1 MIKHIVQKKEEN
13 KNIERILLANY
24 NIDKN
29 TLYKAFRKRDI
40 KINGK
45 RVSNNIVL
53 KEGDIVEAYVN
64 IKTTKVYDVVF
75 ENDYVLIINK
85 KQGISVFDN
94 AKKENSLIDIINSD
108 FNSNYELCH
117 RIDRNT
123 GGLII
128 ISKDINYTDLLK
140 NAINNRVFK
149 KIYKC
154 IVWGNAEK
162 LLGLHK
168 AWHFKDSEKN
178 IVYIYK
184 DKKKYCKEISTEIVT
199 ASYNKENNTT
209 ELEINLLTGRT
220 HQIRAH
226 LAFLGHF
233 IIGDGK
239 YGVNEVNRLFDYKY
253 QMLWASR
260 LIPDNLSALPKEML
274 PEKEISVEPKYE

>member
-128 ISKDINYTDLLK
+128 ISKNINYTDLIK
-140 NAINNRVFK
+140 NAINNRFYK

-154 IVWGNAEK
+154 KVWGNAEK
-162 LLGLHK
+162 LIGLHK

-184 DKKKYCKEISTEIVT
+184 DKKKYCKEISTEVVT

-274 PEKEISVEPKYE
+274 PEKEISIEPKYE

>member
-140 NAINNRVFK
+140 NAINNRAFK

-184 DKKKYCKEISTEIVT
+184 DKKKYCKEISTEVVT
-199 ASYNKENNTT
+199 ASYNKDNNTT

>member
-13 KNIERILLANY
+13 KNIERILLSNY

-184 DKKKYCKEISTEIVT
+184 EKKKYCKEISTEVVT

-274 PEKEISVEPKYE
+274 PEKEISIEPKYE

>member
-1 MIKHIVQKKEEN
+1 MIKHIVRKKEEN

-117 RIDRNT
+117 RLDRNT

-184 DKKKYCKEISTEIVT
+184 DKKKYCKEISTEVVT

-274 PEKEISVEPKYE
+274 PEKEISIEPKYE

>member
-184 DKKKYCKEISTEIVT
+184 DKKKYCKEISTEVVT

-253 QMLWASR
+253 QMLWASH

>member
-168 AWHFKDSEKN
+168 ALHFKDSEKN

-184 DKKKYCKEISTEIVT
+184 DKKKYCKEISTEVVT

>member
-140 NAINNRVFK
+140 DAINNRVFK

>member
-117 RIDRNT
+117 RLDRNT

-184 DKKKYCKEISTEIVT
+184 DKKKYCKEISTEVVT

-274 PEKEISVEPKYE
+274 PEKEISIEPKYE

>member
-184 DKKKYCKEISTEIVT
+184 DKKKYCKEISTEVVT

-260 LIPDNLSALPKEML
+260 LIPDNSSALPKEML

>member
-94 AKKENSLIDIINSD
+94 AKKENSVIDIINSD

-140 NAINNRVFK
+140 NAINNRAFK

-184 DKKKYCKEISTEIVT
+184 DKKKYCKEISTEVVT
-199 ASYNKENNTT
+199 ASYNKDNNTT

>member
-1 MIKHIVQKKEEN
+1 MIKHIVKKKEEN

-184 DKKKYCKEISTEIVT
+184 DKKKYCKEISTEVVT

-274 PEKEISVEPKYE
+274 PEKEISIEPKYE

>member
-184 DKKKYCKEISTEIVT
+184 DKKKYCKEISTEVVT

>member
-75 ENDYVLIINK
+75 ENDYMLIINK

-184 DKKKYCKEISTEIVT
+184 DKKKYCKEISTEVVT

-274 PEKEISVEPKYE
+274 PEKEISIEPKYE

>member
-184 DKKKYCKEISTEIVT
+184 DKKKYCKEILTEVVT

>member
-140 NAINNRVFK
+140 DAINNRVFK

-184 DKKKYCKEISTEIVT
+184 DKKKYCKEISTEVVT

>member
-184 DKKKYCKEISTEIVT
+184 DKKKYCKEISTEVVT

-239 YGVNEVNRLFDYKY
+239 YGVNEVNRLFGYKY

>member
-184 DKKKYCKEISTEIVT
+184 DKKKYCKEISTEVVT
-199 ASYNKENNTT
+199 ASYNKDNNTT

>member
-94 AKKENSLIDIINSD
+94 AKKEYSLIDIINSD

-184 DKKKYCKEISTEIVT
+184 DKKKYCKEISTEVVT

-239 YGVNEVNRLFDYKY
+239 YGVNEVNRLFGYKY

-274 PEKEISVEPKYE
+274 PEKEISIEPKYE

>member
-85 KQGISVFDN
+85 KQGISVYDN

-184 DKKKYCKEISTEIVT
+184 DKKKYCKEISTEVVT

>member
-184 DKKKYCKEISTEIVT
+184 DKKKYCKEISTEVVT

-274 PEKEISVEPKYE
+274 PEKEISIEPKYE